1 MSMEAVLLSSS
12 LTLHRYFPSEII
24 FCQAILI
31 PFSTQFFNNRLQI
44 NFISQTHK
52 TSCQLI
58 VFCTIFV
65 VVVAVIISL
74 SKHLIDLQGKKLLW
88 EIQRQGLMVKFIV
101 ILLKINNIIIVIII
115 TVIIMNNPWSA
126 NGLKKR
132 IYFVNKNIDPI
143 RVSYLTYLTTCAI
156 KPWRNKYSLVQKER
170 L

>member
-12 LTLHRYFPSEII
+12 LTLHRYLPSEII
-24 FCQAILI
+24 ICQAILI
-31 PFSTQFFNNRLQI
+31 PFSTQFFNNWLQI
-44 NFISQTHK
+44 NLISQTHT

-58 VFCTIFV
+58 VFCAIFF
-65 VVVAVIISL
+65 VVAVIISL
-74 SKHLIDLQGKKLLW
+74 SKHLIDLQGKKL
-88 EIQRQGLMVKFIV
+88 EIQRQGLTVKFIV

-156 KPWRNKYSLVQKER
+156 KPLRNKYSLVQKDR

>member
-1 MSMEAVLLSSS
+1 MSDDSFL
-12 LTLHRYFPSEII
+12 RYF
-24 FCQAILI
+24 F
-31 PFSTQFFNNRLQI
+31 
-44 NFISQTHK
+44 
-52 TSCQLI
+52 
-58 VFCTIFV
+58 

-74 SKHLIDLQGKKLLW
+74 SKHLIDLQGKKL

-115 TVIIMNNPWSA
+115 TVIIMNNPRSA

-156 KPWRNKYSLVQKER
+156 KP
-170 L
+170 